1 MTSAETLRACIL
13 QFVASS
19 GSGAAAP
26 HHEVRDDFDLR
37 LDGAIDSFGF
47 VRLIADL
54 EQRTGQSIDL
64 SDLAPEQFTKLG
76 VLVTHIANQLNA
88 RQHGRHDNR

>member
-1 MTSAETLRACIL
+1 MSAEALRATIL
-13 QFVASS
+13 QFVATA
-19 GSGAAAP
+19 GTGAAAP
-26 HHEVRDDFDLR
+26 QHDVQDDFDLR

-64 SDLAPEQFTKLG
+64 SDLAPEQVTKLG
-76 VLVTHIANQLNA
+76 VLVAHIANQLNA
-88 RQHGRHDNR
+88 RQHDRHDNR

>member
-1 MTSAETLRACIL
+1 MSAEALRATIL
-13 QFVASS
+13 QFVANA
-19 GSGAAAP
+19 GSGATAP
-26 HHEVRDDFDLR
+26 HQEVRDDFDLR

-54 EQRTGQSIDL
+54 EQRTGHSIDL

-76 VLVTHIANQLNA
+76 VLVAHIANQLGANQLGN
-88 RQHGRHDNR
+88 QHDVR

>member
-1 MTSAETLRACIL
+1 MMSAEAVRASIL
-13 QFVASS
+13 EFVANA
-19 GSGAAAP
+19 GSGAPAP
-26 HHEVRDDFDLR
+26 HLQVPDDFDLR

-54 EQRTGQSIDL
+54 EQRSGRSIDL

-76 VLVTHIANQLNA
+76 VLAGHIANQLSN
-88 RQHGRHDNR
+88 RHGNR